1 MSLNASQHLNS
12 LRKILKS
19 GDESSIF
26 VCVNDL
32 VQNGLT
38 LSRFEAEER
47 KPSRQDITQFI
58 AAWFKYIEISADECR
73 DWMIEYCLDILS
85 VISSSGNSQIRHSTK
100 SNIKYIFKSDV
111 IFDCGCENNVFKALC
126 NRNCPVYDE
135 MNEKYK
141 EKMEREANKTYEII
155 NRPPKPEV
163 ILAPPSVKEQYKDQ
177 FEQALEVAINYR
189 KQGYRIKK
197 IVQLLN
203 DQDMKTRT
211 GRKWTYPL
219 LQNEL
224 KKLNLEKGNNLSK
237 VQNF

>member
-1 MSLNASQHLNS
+1 MNPSQHLNS
-12 LRKILKS
+12 LREILKS
-19 GDESSIF
+19 KDESTLF

-58 AAWFKYIEISADECR
+58 AAWFKYMNVTPDECR
-73 DWMIEYCLDILS
+73 DWLIDYCLDMLS
-85 VISSSGNSQIRHSTK
+85 AISSSSLSQIRHSTK
-100 SNIKYIFKSDV
+100 SNIKYIYKSDV
-111 IFDCGCENNVFKALC
+111 TFDCGCENNVFKALC
-126 NRNCPVYDE
+126 KRDCPVYDE

-141 EKMEREANKTYEII
+141 ERMEKEANKTYEII
-155 NRPPKPEV
+155 TRPPKPEV
-163 ILAPPSVKEQYKDQ
+163 MLPPPSVKEQYKNQ
-177 FEQALEVAINYR
+177 FEQALEIATNYR

-224 KKLNLEKGNNLSK
+224 KKLNITR
-237 VQNF
+237 